1 MEKTVNIEANVER
14 RESVRSETRDQAEER
29 RDLEARYADQEQR
42 TAQLNAACHTIRST
56 PYRLTD
62 SAFMVQLLNTMS
74 CKAYEAGMADVADEL
89 DACAIA
95 VALK

>member
-14 RESVRSETRDQAEER
+14 RESVRSETRCQAEER
-29 RDLEARYADQEQR
+29 RDLEARYEDQEQR
-42 TAQLNAACHTIRST
+42 TAQLNAACRAIQST
-56 PYRLTD
+56 PFRLID
-62 SAFMVQLLNTMS
+62 SAFIVQILNTLS
-74 CKAYEAGMADVADEL
+74 CKADEGNKVEIVDEL